1 MNDKETV
8 CSLVEKKK
16 ILAGAGI
23 VHCTWTCPLFSS
35 LQRANF
41 TEEMFM
47 KEKFQLSL
55 FSLLY
60 LVQSCFAKA
69 KVLRAGL
76 NFSILNREHK

>member
-1 MNDKETV
+1 
-8 CSLVEKKK
+8 
-16 ILAGAGI
+16 
-23 VHCTWTCPLFSS
+23 
-35 LQRANF
+35 
-41 TEEMFM
+41 M

-60 LVQSCFAKA
+60 LVQSSFAKA